1 MIKKECLF
9 QTEYRNKAELFQE
22 TTDYLVSKGY
32 VTPEFEQA
40 LNTRE
45 QDFPT
50 GLPTTPA
57 VAIPH
62 TDGQFVQKDTILCIV
77 NTIEIEFNEMG
88 GDETDVIFPKVLF
101 MLVLKEGQTH
111 LMQLQNLI
119 EKIQDGK
126 LVSHIL
132 ECQSIQE
139 FESVIDAY
147 L

>member
-1 MIKKECLF
+1 MIKKEYLF
-9 QTEYRNKAELFQE
+9 QTKYKNKAELFHE
-22 TTDYLVSKGY
+22 ATDYLVSKGY
-32 VTPEFEQA
+32 VTSEFEQA

-45 QDFPT
+45 QSFPT

-62 TDGQFVQKDTILCIV
+62 TDGQFVQEDTILCIV

-88 GDETDVIFPKVLF
+88 GDETDVVFPKVLF

-111 LMQLQNLI
+111 LIQLQNLI
-119 EKIQDGK
+119 EKIQGGE
-126 LVSHIL
+126 LVSKIL
-132 ECQSIQE
+132 DCQSRAA
-139 FESVIDAY
+139 FESVINAY